1 MEIGVLSKY
10 KAVLFDV
17 SGTLLRVEPSVGEVY
32 ATYARPFGF
41 KGSGKEL
48 NRLFHKEW
56 INSGGIESLGKK
68 SGEQAERDFWKSLV
82 FQVFEHSG
90 GLENFEHYFE
100 IIYEAFARK
109 DHWHVFDDV
118 IDSGILEKL
127 KNSSITLGVVS
138 NWDSRLHTIL
148 KGTGLAEYFDFILAS
163 AEVGSAKPDKKIFIE
178 AIRRSGVKPAE
189 VCHIGDDLL
198 ADIRGANSVGIE
210 AILID
215 RNSKHEKNSLATISS
230 FQELL

>member
-1 MEIGVLSKY
+1 MLSKY

-17 SGTLLRVEPSVGEVY
+17 GGTLLRVEPSVGEVY
-32 ATYARPFGF
+32 AVYARPFGF

-48 NRLFHKEW
+48 NRLFHNEW
-56 INSGGIESLGKK
+56 ISSGGIESLGKK

-109 DHWHVFDDV
+109 DHWHIFDDV
-118 IDSGILEKL
+118 ISSDLLRKL
-127 KNSSITLGVVS
+127 KQSGVTLGVVS

-148 KGTGLAEYFDFILAS
+148 KSTGLADYFDFILAS

-178 AIRRSGVKPAE
+178 AIRRSE
-189 VCHIGDDLL
+189 VNSQEICHIGDDFR
-198 ADIRGANSVGIE
+198 ADIQGAHSVGIE

-215 RNSKHEKNSLATISS
+215 RNKKQKNDFTTVSS

>member
-189 VCHIGDDLL
+189 VCHIGDDLR

-215 RNSKHEKNSLATISS
+215 RNRKHKKNSLATISS

>member
-1 MEIGVLSKY
+1 MLSKY
-10 KAVLFDV
+10 KAVFFDV
-17 SGTLLRVEPSVGEVY
+17 GGTLLRVEPSVGEVY
-32 ATYARPFGF
+32 AVYARPFGF

-56 INSGGIESLGKK
+56 INSGGIESLGEK

-189 VCHIGDDLL
+189 VCHIGDDLR

-215 RNSKHEKNSLATISS
+215 RNRKHKKNSLATISS

>member
-1 MEIGVLSKY
+1 MLSKY

-56 INSGGIESLGKK
+56 INSGGIESLGEK

-189 VCHIGDDLL
+189 VCHIGDDLR

-215 RNSKHEKNSLATISS
+215 RNSRHKKNSLATISS

>member
-1 MEIGVLSKY
+1 MEMPVLSKY

-17 SGTLLRVEPSVGEVY
+17 GGTLLRVEPSVGEVY
-32 ATYARPFGF
+32 AIYARPFGF

-48 NRLFHKEW
+48 NQLFHREW

-109 DHWHVFDDV
+109 DHWHIFDDV

-127 KNSSITLGVVS
+127 KKSSVTLGVVS
-138 NWDSRLHTIL
+138 NWDSRLHAIL
-148 KGTGLAEYFDFILAS
+148 RGTGLAEHFDFILAS

-178 AIRRSGVKPAE
+178 AIRRSGVNPTE
-189 VCHIGDDLL
+189 VCHIGDDLR
-198 ADIRGANSVGIE
+198 ADIQGANSVGIE

-215 RNSKHEKNSLATISS
+215 RNNKHKKKGLTAVSS
-230 FQELL
+230 FQELV

>member
-1 MEIGVLSKY
+1 MLSKY
-10 KAVLFDV
+10 KAVFFDV
-17 SGTLLRVEPSVGEVY
+17 GGTLLRVEPSVGEVY

-56 INSGGIESLGKK
+56 INSGGIESLGEK

-189 VCHIGDDLL
+189 VCHIGDDLR

-215 RNSKHEKNSLATISS
+215 RNSKHKKNSLATISS

>member
-1 MEIGVLSKY
+1 MLSKY

-189 VCHIGDDLL
+189 VCHIGDDLR

-215 RNSKHEKNSLATISS
+215 RNRKHKKNSLATISS

>member
-1 MEIGVLSKY
+1 MLSKY

-56 INSGGIESLGKK
+56 INSGGIESLGEK

-189 VCHIGDDLL
+189 VCHIGDDLR

>member
-56 INSGGIESLGKK
+56 INSGGIESLGEK

-189 VCHIGDDLL
+189 VCHIGDDLR

-215 RNSKHEKNSLATISS
+215 RNRKHKKNSLATISS

>member
-1 MEIGVLSKY
+1 MLSKY

-56 INSGGIESLGKK
+56 INSGGIESLGEK

-189 VCHIGDDLL
+189 VCHIGDDLR

-215 RNSKHEKNSLATISS
+215 RNRKHKKNSLATISS

>member
-1 MEIGVLSKY
+1 VLSKY

-56 INSGGIESLGKK
+56 INSGGIESLGEK

>member
-1 MEIGVLSKY
+1 MEIEVLSKY

-17 SGTLLRVEPSVGEVY
+17 GGTLLRVEPSVGEVY
-32 ATYARPFGF
+32 AIYARPFGF

-48 NRLFHKEW
+48 NQLFHKEW

-118 IDSGILEKL
+118 IGSDILKKL
-127 KNSSITLGVVS
+127 K
-138 NWDSRLHTIL
+138 
-148 KGTGLAEYFDFILAS
+148 KQ
-163 AEVGSAKPDKKIFIE
+163 K
-178 AIRRSGVKPAE
+178 
-189 VCHIGDDLL
+189 
-198 ADIRGANSVGIE
+198 
-210 AILID
+210 
-215 RNSKHEKNSLATISS
+215 
-230 FQELL
+230 

>member
-10 KAVLFDV
+10 KAVFFDV
-17 SGTLLRVEPSVGEVY
+17 GGTLLRVEPSVGEVY

-215 RNSKHEKNSLATISS
+215 RNSKHKKNSLATISS

>member
-1 MEIGVLSKY
+1 MLSKY

-41 KGSGKEL
+41 KGSGNEL
-48 NRLFHKEW
+48 NRFFHKEW
-56 INSGGIESLGKK
+56 INSGGIESLGEK

-189 VCHIGDDLL
+189 VCHIGDDLR

-215 RNSKHEKNSLATISS
+215 RNSKHKKNSLATISS

>member
-1 MEIGVLSKY
+1 MLSKY

-189 VCHIGDDLL
+189 VCHIGDDLR

>member
-1 MEIGVLSKY
+1 VLSKY
-10 KAVLFDV
+10 KAVFFDV

>member
-1 MEIGVLSKY
+1 VEIGVLSKY

-56 INSGGIESLGKK
+56 INSGGIESLGEK

-189 VCHIGDDLL
+189 VCHIGDDLR

-215 RNSKHEKNSLATISS
+215 RNSKHKKNSLATISS

>member
-56 INSGGIESLGKK
+56 INSGGIESLGEK

-215 RNSKHEKNSLATISS
+215 RNSKHKKNSLTTISS

>member
-1 MEIGVLSKY
+1 MLSKY

-163 AEVGSAKPDKKIFIE
+163 AELGSAKPDKKIFIE

-189 VCHIGDDLL
+189 VCHIGDDLR

>member
-1 MEIGVLSKY
+1 MLSKY

-56 INSGGIESLGKK
+56 INSGGIESLGEK

>member
-1 MEIGVLSKY
+1 MLSKY

-56 INSGGIESLGKK
+56 INSGGIESLGEK

-100 IIYEAFARK
+100 IIYEEFARK

-189 VCHIGDDLL
+189 VCHIGDDLR

-215 RNSKHEKNSLATISS
+215 RNSKHKKNSLATISS

>member
-1 MEIGVLSKY
+1 MLSKY

-56 INSGGIESLGKK
+56 INSGGIESLGEK

-189 VCHIGDDLL
+189 VCHIGDDLR

-215 RNSKHEKNSLATISS
+215 RNSKHKKNSLATISS

>member
-56 INSGGIESLGKK
+56 INSGGIESLGEK

-215 RNSKHEKNSLATISS
+215 RNSKHKKNSLATISS

>member
-215 RNSKHEKNSLATISS
+215 RNSRHKKNSLATISS

>member
-215 RNSKHEKNSLATISS
+215 RNSKHKKNSLATISS

>member
-10 KAVLFDV
+10 KAVFFDV
-17 SGTLLRVEPSVGEVY
+17 GGTLLRVEPSVGEVY
-32 ATYARPFGF
+32 AVYARPFGF

-56 INSGGIESLGKK
+56 INSGGIESLGEK

-189 VCHIGDDLL
+189 VCHIGDDLR

-215 RNSKHEKNSLATISS
+215 RNSKHKKNSLATISS